1 MLKQRKILL
10 DIVLIVIINA
20 VVWSLWVNE
29 QQLLTQF
36 YQYTQSQPQYQL
48 ELFTPLALLLMVSLL
63 YFVVRRW
70 HEAASSADFAT
81 QHALIDP
88 LTRLYN
94 RRTLESKMLA
104 EWQRFIRYKEPFS
117 FVIFDLDDFK
127 NTNDTLGHKKGD
139 QVIQDVALSLAENT
153 RKTDLLGRWD
163 GGSFLVLCPV
173 CEAPQ
178 ALILAEKLRN
188 ELSFTLPD
196 GSEFSASFGVCQ
208 ADADSSLEEMIKN
221 TELALQKAKAKG
233 KNCVVC
239 E

>member
-139 QVIQDVALSLAENT
+139 QVIQDVALSLTENT